1 MMTEALI
8 VEVPA
13 AAVEADANAQAVV
26 ELTSLELALVG
37 GGAANVCFL

>member
-1 MMTEALI
+1 MTTATLSR
-8 VEVPA
+8 EVTAP
-13 AAVEADANAQAVV
+13 VEADTEEQSLV